1 MASCLNFLV
10 CLYCFLVL
18 LLMLLAQIGSNQ
30 TPRLSV
36 QQVRVYIENESIVK
50 SGNTVTL
57 WEKIWIDANGYFI
70 VSNSTYNCKMK
81 TSKDN
86 EAFALERDGSRSK
99 YSLNYPHS
107 DYEYSPVP
115 PDTADEIVF
124 SRLCSSKWYEF
135 WKQRY
140 RRLEEYRSTLLR

>member
-1 MASCLNFLV
+1 MLKLFGL
-10 CLYCFLVL
+10 FVL
-18 LLMLLAQIGSNQ
+18 LLGVATDATSADWDQLDASSI
-30 TPRLSV
+30 SV
-36 QQVRVYIENESIVK
+36 AGKQVRVYIENESIVK

-70 VSNSTYNCKMK
+70 VSNSTYDCKMK

-99 YSLNYPHS
+99 YSLNYPQS
-107 DYEYSPVP
+107 VYEYSPVP
-115 PDTADEIVF
+115 PDTSDEIVF

-135 WKQRY
+135 WK
-140 RRLEEYRSTLLR
+140 

>member
-1 MASCLNFLV
+1 MLKLFGL
-10 CLYCFLVL
+10 FVL
-18 LLMLLAQIGSNQ
+18 LLGVATDATSADWDQLDASSI
-30 TPRLSV
+30 SV
-36 QQVRVYIENESIVK
+36 AGKQVRVYIENESIVK

-70 VSNSTYNCKMK
+70 VSNSSYDCKMK

-135 WKQRY
+135 WK
-140 RRLEEYRSTLLR
+140 